1 MSVERS
7 LEAFVGIMV
16 LVSVGLTYF
25 VHPGFIWL
33 TVFVGANVF
42 QQAVTGFCPA
52 AMLLRKLGMPTE
64 RELGAR

>member
-7 LEAFVGIMV
+7 VEALVGIMV
-16 LVSVGLTYF
+16 LVSVGLTHF

-33 TVFVGANVF
+33 TAFVGANVL
-42 QQAVTGFCPA
+42 QQAVTGFCPL
-52 AMLLRKLGMPTE
+52 AMILRGFGMPTE

>member
-7 LEAFVGIMV
+7 VEAFVGIMV

-33 TVFVGANVF
+33 TAFVGANVL

-52 AMLLRKLGMPTE
+52 AMILRKLGMPTE

>member
-7 LEAFVGIMV
+7 VEGFAGIMV
-16 LVSVGLTYF
+16 LVSVALTHY
-25 VHPGFIWL
+25 VHPGFIWM
-33 TVFVGANVF
+33 TVFVGANVL

-52 AMLLRKLGMPTE
+52 AMLLRRLGMPTE